1 MFGKPKKNQMESV
14 KIPANL
20 NRWEKKQ
27 IRQVVEKARK
37 DNGVPRTAQQSIPF
51 DRMFQDGICRVRDGY
66 YTKTIQFQDINY
78 QLAQQEDRAAIF
90 EEWCSFLNFFD
101 SSVRFELS
109 FVNMCTASDAFEKT
123 VRIPFQQDGFDS
135 VRSEYSSML
144 KKQLAQG
151 NNGLTKTKY
160 LTFGIEA
167 ETMRQAKPKLEHVE
181 TDLLNNFKRLGVSAR
196 VLNDYPEDLMLLDC
210 PHVYRPADSSTYLDE
225 AFTDFTLA
233 FVPLGQEEMDSA
245 SAQTIASALRPSGFD
260 FVVTTGSRENQVM
273 LARALGMDT
282 VTLEG
287 GSVSFSTVLKD
298 ADSTSA
304 SFSLTEDKDVTI
316 IPADQMRELTLS
328 SDLDIASWIQTLTA
342 ESEAD
347 ISSLESLTAGISD
360 SQVILAL
367 SAGQPAS
374 SDWTPFTPY
383 SYRTEYSWPV
393 SDYLTRTFSDS
404 YAATHYSAETDSG
417 VTLVTD
423 VLHERM
429 DRLYTRGLIE
439 AGTSVLSLPVL
450 SDAEPQRFAVT
461 AVYIHP

>member
-1 MFGKPKKNQMESV
+1 MRKLVILLALAMTLIAGCASYTVREGLEVISV
-14 KIPANL
+14 PEEGA
-20 NRWEKKQ
+20 
-27 IRQVVEKARK
+27 A
-37 DNGVPRTAQQSIPF
+37 VPTR
-51 DRMFQDGICRVRDGY
+51 
-66 YTKTIQFQDINY
+66 
-78 QLAQQEDRAAIF
+78 LAQINEEKDRLAAI
-90 EEWCSFLNFFD
+90 EAREREAQSQKEAERQELLEARESFN
-101 SSVRFELS
+101 SSVE
-109 FVNMCTASDAFEKT
+109 
-123 VRIPFQQDGFDS
+123 
-135 VRSEYSSML
+135 
-144 KKQLAQG
+144 
-151 NNGLTKTKY
+151 
-160 LTFGIEA
+160 
-167 ETMRQAKPKLEHVE
+167 
-181 TDLLNNFKRLGVSAR
+181 SAR
-196 VLNDYPEDLMLLDC
+196 VLNDYPEDLTLLDC
-210 PHVYRPADSSTYLDE
+210 PHVYRPADNSTYLDE

-233 FVPLGQEEMDSA
+233 FVPLGQEELDSA

-260 FVVTTGSRENQVM
+260 FVVTTGSRANQVM

-287 GSVSFSTVLKD
+287 GSVSFTAVLKD

-316 IPADQMRELTLS
+316 IPADQMRDLTLS

-393 SDYLTRTFSDS
+393 SDYLARTFSDS
-404 YAATHYSAETDSG
+404 YAATHYSADTDSG

-439 AGTSVLSLPVL
+439 AGTSVLTLPVL